1 MAVPKAKNME
11 MPPAVPAAAEAH
23 PAAAEP
29 CPTVESDPQ
38 PQRSRRRALYALGTL
53 CLVLLVACWFESRS
67 LGSLENRHAAQT
79 RSLRQMRA
87 DVQRIAVLSSAPR
100 GANDHRRSSDELLAQ
115 LETALGEVGIPLSR
129 WQDSVPRQPQQ
140 VPGSEYRQVATRLYF
155 DELSLEEI
163 IKFAHRLVDQDPSL
177 FVSSVRV
184 SAGRG
189 KNTQTWS
196 VELTVTYLV
205 YG

>member
-1 MAVPKAKNME
+1 MAVPKAKHVD
-11 MPPAVPAAAEAH
+11 MPPAAPAESRPAAAQ
-23 PAAAEP
+23 PAP
-29 CPTVESDPQ
+29 IVESDPQ

-53 CLVLLVACWFESRS
+53 CLALLVACWFESRS
-67 LGSLENRHAAQT
+67 LGSLKNRHAAQT
-79 RSLRQMRA
+79 QSLQQMRA
-87 DVQRIAVLSSAPR
+87 DVERITLLSSAPR
-100 GANDHRRSSDELLAQ
+100 GANDHRRSSEELLAE
-115 LETALGEVGIPLSR
+115 LEAALNEVGIPLDR

-140 VPGSEYRQVATRLYF
+140 VPGSEYQQVATRLYF
-155 DELSLEEI
+155 DELSLEGI

-177 FVSSVRV
+177 FVSSVRIN
-184 SAGRG
+184 AGRG

>member
-1 MAVPKAKNME
+1 MARSKAKNME
-11 MPPAVPAAAEAH
+11 MPPAAPAESRPAPAESS
-23 PAAAEP
+23 PIL
-29 CPTVESDPQ
+29 ESDLQ

-53 CLVLLVACWFESRS
+53 FLALLVACWFASRS
-67 LGSLENRHAAQT
+67 LGSLKNRHAAQT
-79 RSLRQMRA
+79 QSLQQMRA
-87 DVQRIAVLSSAPR
+87 DVERITVLSSAPR
-100 GANDHRRSSDELLAQ
+100 GANDHRRSSEELLAD
-115 LETALGEVGIPLSR
+115 LEAALDEAGIPLSR

-140 VPGSEYRQVATRLYF
+140 VSGTEYQQVATRLYF

-163 IKFAHRLVDQDPSL
+163 VKFAHRLVDQDPSL

>member
-1 MAVPKAKNME
+1 MAVSKAKHE
-11 MPPAVPAAAEAH
+11 QMPPAPPAEAR
-23 PAAAEP
+23 AAHAEASVL
-29 CPTVESDPQ
+29 VESDLQ
-38 PQRSRRRALYALGTL
+38 PQRSKRRALYALGTL
-53 CLVLLVACWFESRS
+53 CLVLLLACWFESRS
-67 LGSLENRHAAQT
+67 LGSLENRHAAQSQ
-79 RSLRQMRA
+79 SLGQMRV
-87 DVQRIAVLSSAPR
+87 DVARITVLSSAPR
-100 GANDHRRSSDELLAQ
+100 GANDHRRSSEELLAE
-115 LETALGEVGIPLSR
+115 LEAALGEVGIPLRR

-163 IKFAHRLVDQDPSL
+163 IKLTHRLVDQDPSL

-189 KNTQTWS
+189 KNTRTWS
-196 VELTVTYLV
+196 IELTITYLV

>member
-1 MAVPKAKNME
+1 MAVTKAKHDAASAE
-11 MPPAVPAAAEAH
+11 ASPAAAEAV
-23 PAAAEP
+23 PN
-29 CPTVESDPQ
+29 VESDLQ
-38 PQRSRRRALYALGTL
+38 TRRSRRRALYALGTL

-67 LGSLENRHAAQT
+67 LRSLENRYAAQT
-79 RSLRQMRA
+79 QSLLQMRA
-87 DVQRIAVLSSAPR
+87 DVERITVLSSAPR
-100 GANDHRRSSDELLAQ
+100 GADDHRRSSEELLAE
-115 LETALGEVGIPLSR
+115 LEAALGEVGIPLDR

-140 VPGSEYRQVATRLYF
+140 VPGTEYRQVATRLYF

-163 IKFAHRLVDQDPSL
+163 IKFAHRIVDQDPSL

-184 SAGRG
+184 RAGRAN
-189 KNTQTWS
+189 NTQTWS

>member
-1 MAVPKAKNME
+1 MTVPTAENAE
-11 MPPAVPAAAEAH
+11 LLAAEAR
-23 PAAAEP
+23 PAPAEAAP
-29 CPTVESDPQ
+29 IVQSDLQ

-53 CLVLLVACWFESRS
+53 CLLLLVACWFQSRA

-79 RSLRQMRA
+79 QSLRQMRA
-87 DVQRIAVLSSAPR
+87 DVERITMLSSAPR
-100 GANDHRRSSDELLAQ
+100 GANDHRRSSEELLSE
-115 LETALGEVGIPLSR
+115 LEAALGEVGIPLSR

-140 VPGSEYRQVATRLYF
+140 VPGSEYQQVATRLYF

-163 IKFAHRLVDQDPSL
+163 VKFAHRLVEQDTSL

-189 KNTQTWS
+189 KNTQAWS